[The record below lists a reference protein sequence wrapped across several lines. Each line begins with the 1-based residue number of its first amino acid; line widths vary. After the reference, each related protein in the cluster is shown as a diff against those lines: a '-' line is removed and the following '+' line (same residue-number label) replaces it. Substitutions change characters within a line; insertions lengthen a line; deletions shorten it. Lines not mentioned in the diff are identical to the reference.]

1 MPQHRGRALQVPA
14 HLGMPTLGTAP
25 QGDDVVLAEKGT
37 RLAVDDLLVLQPGGA
52 ANHKDLVAV
61 RADLGQRV
69 VAERVLDRQRVKTEA
84 GLKDR
89 KFIRRR
95 IHHADPGELM
105 RLNRPV
111 LDVVQPQMPQAVA
124 LRIDPGGGDRH
135 LVRVS
140 LAGVDSVGAMVK
152 LRQRLDSTEIVAQV
166 AFSTKLSMTF
176 FSPALSNA
184 TVSLLPSTPRT
195 VP

>member
-1 MPQHRGRALQVPA
+1 
-14 HLGMPTLGTAP
+14 
-25 QGDDVVLAEKGT
+25 
-37 RLAVDDLLVLQPGGA
+37 
-52 ANHKDLVAV
+52 
-61 RADLGQRV
+61 
-69 VAERVLDRQRVKTEA
+69 
-84 GLKDR
+84 
-89 KFIRRR
+89 
-95 IHHADPGELM
+95 M